1 MQTKYETEKKEHQ
14 LKLKSVEAKN
24 QRNRNKVQILIFL
37 GVVSIIIFISIFS
50 FYRYKQIHKAQ
61 QIIEKGQQEKILF
74 KAVMDSEGKE
84 RKRIAQELHDG
95 LGQLLCTAKM
105 NISSLDDV
113 VLKSDNEDIA
123 AFNNSI
129 ELLDEAVAEVRNIS
143 HNLMPNALI
152 DIGLV
157 PAITELVKKI
167 NSAGKLKVDLKC
179 TDDIIKLDETEA
191 IAVYR
196 IIQEVLNNTIR
207 HSEAKNVEIEFYQS
221 EKKLILNISD
231 DGKGMDVSKIKE
243 SKGIGWKNIYSRV
256 SMLNGKIEI
265 ISEIGKGTKLFID
278 LEIIS

>member
-1 MQTKYETEKKEHQ
+1 LIYSVESAKSINEMQTKYETEKKEHQ
-14 LKLKSVEAKN
+14 LKLKSVEAKK

-243 SKGIGWKNIYSRV
+243 SKGIGWKNIY
-256 SMLNGKIEI
+256 
-265 ISEIGKGTKLFID
+265 
-278 LEIIS
+278 